1 MRALRVPF
9 LVALIIGLVAGSASA
24 APGQTTHFRFHGTF
38 AEADWFISS
47 DTSFT
52 DTFVNVSGTK
62 QSQEMFVDRFT
73 ENFDSNGDF
82 TGAIE
87 TIADVTSGFSFT
99 IDSAKL
105 NSASTSGS
113 GLPAT
118 TCTYDANFDLIG
130 CTDTSIDV
138 SASWTGQGPI
148 AKETSNDHFQFDGFK
163 VSSHFNGTDRNATA
177 SGSIGGVTLAPA
189 DLGFADLGRANSGE
203 TDICIGN
210 SC

>member
-1 MRALRVPF
+1 
-9 LVALIIGLVAGSASA
+9 
-24 APGQTTHFRFHGTF
+24 
-38 AEADWFISS
+38 
-47 DTSFT
+47 
-52 DTFVNVSGTK
+52 
-62 QSQEMFVDRFT
+62 MFVDRFT
-73 ENFDSNGDF
+73 ENFDSKGNF
-82 TGAIE
+82 TGASE

-130 CTDTSIDV
+130 CTDTSINV

-148 AKETSNDHFQFDGFK
+148 AREASNDHFQFDGFK

-177 SGSIGGVTLAPA
+177 IGSIGASRSRRLT
-189 DLGFADLGRANSGE
+189 
-203 TDICIGN
+203 
-210 SC
+210 

>member
-1 MRALRVPF
+1 MRAIRLLF

-38 AEADWFISS
+38 ADAEWFISS

-52 DTFVNVSGTK
+52 DGFVSVSRTRQG
-62 QSQEMFVDRFT
+62 QEMFVELFT
-73 ENFDSNGDF
+73 ENFDSNGNF
-82 TGAIE
+82 TGAID
-87 TIADVTSGFSFT
+87 TFADVTSGFSFT
-99 IDSAKL
+99 IDARKL
-105 NSASTSGS
+105 DSASTSGS

-130 CTDTSIDV
+130 CTDTSINV

-148 AKETSNDHFQFDGFK
+148 ARETSNDHFQFDRFK

-177 SGSIGGVTLAPA
+177 SGSIGGVTFAPA
-189 DLGFADLGRANSGE
+189 DLEFADLGRANSGE